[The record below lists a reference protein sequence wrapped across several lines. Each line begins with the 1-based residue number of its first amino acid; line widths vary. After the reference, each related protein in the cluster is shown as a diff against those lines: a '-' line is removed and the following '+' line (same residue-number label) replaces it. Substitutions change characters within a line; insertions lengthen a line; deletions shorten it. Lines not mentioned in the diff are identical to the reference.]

1 MRDRTADSRGLTS
14 EQVWRSLKD
23 DGLEEMMMQ
32 KTLVAL
38 GLAFFLLTSVVAA
51 PVSAQAV
58 NDPKQP
64 SVDNPHMHFWG
75 TGDLSS
81 CWTHFDSNDSTG
93 SSEEGYGERTY
104 GSGQVEISLS
114 CRMQDNLKE
123 DMYLNPNGTILIE
136 VGVNI
141 FSGECE
147 NDQGNCQELTLT
159 LKRGNLAVA
168 SQEFPA
174 VSVDGDDEQV
184 RWEVPVDRNMTVWN
198 KSIEEP
204 TLDIEFSKPGYNGV
218 GCGLLFDC
226 TGSFRFYYSNN
237 QDGMDVEVLWPVVN
251 MTEEAPDGEG
261 GDGEDGGSLPGGLPG
276 FGLAAGLGS
285 LALAAVAA
293 NSRSNRD

>member
-1 MRDRTADSRGLTS
+1 MTS
-14 EQVWRSLKD
+14 ERVWRSLKHD
-23 DGLEEMMMQ
+23 LLEREMMANRLV
-32 KTLVAL
+32 TLSMV
-38 GLAFFLLTSVVAA
+38 FFLLSSVMAA
-51 PVSAQAV
+51 PASAQAAD
-58 NDPKQP
+58 DPRQP

-114 CRMQDNLKE
+114 CRAQDNFKE
-123 DMYLNPNGTILIE
+123 DMYLNPNGTILVEI
-136 VGVNI
+136 GVNI

-159 LKRGNLAVA
+159 LRRGNLAVA

-184 RWEVPVDRNMTVWN
+184 RWEIPVNNNMTVWN

-204 TLDIEFSKPGYNGV
+204 VIDIEFSKPGYNGV
-218 GCGLLFDC
+218 GCGLIFDC

-237 QDGMDVEVLWPVVN
+237 EDGMDAEVNFPIIN
-251 MTEEAPDGEG
+251 MTEAVDP
-261 GDGEDGGSLPGGLPG
+261 DGEDGSGNGGSDDGALPG
-276 FGLAAGLGS
+276 FGILAGLAAM
-285 LALAAVAA
+285 AMAVIVP
-293 NSRSNRD
+293 RRGPLTPRQ

>member
-1 MRDRTADSRGLTS
+1 LTS
-14 EQVWRSLKD
+14 ERVWRSLKHD
-23 DGLEEMMMQ
+23 LLERELMANRLV
-32 KTLVAL
+32 TLSMV
-38 GLAFFLLTSVVAA
+38 FFLLSSVMAA
-51 PVSAQAV
+51 PASAQAAD
-58 NDPKQP
+58 DPRQP

-114 CRMQDNLKE
+114 CRAQDNFKE
-123 DMYLNPNGTILIE
+123 DMYLNPNGTILVEI
-136 VGVNI
+136 GVNI

-159 LKRGNLAVA
+159 LRRGNLAVA

-184 RWEVPVDRNMTVWN
+184 RWEIPVNNNMTVWN

-204 TLDIEFSKPGYNGV
+204 VIDIEFSKPGYNGV
-218 GCGLLFDC
+218 GCGLIFDC

-237 QDGMDVEVLWPVVN
+237 EDGMDAEVNFPIIN
-251 MTEEAPDGEG
+251 MTEAVDP
-261 GDGEDGGSLPGGLPG
+261 DGEDGSGNGGSDDGALPG
-276 FGLAAGLGS
+276 FGILAGLAAM
-285 LALAAVAA
+285 AMAVIVP
-293 NSRSNRD
+293 RRGPLTPRQ